1 MRLFFT
7 YLVSIVAA
15 PLAAHE
21 GHDNTVIHA
30 LAHFFEGHGPLI
42 WAAVIIAVI
51 GIASHLHRRGQK
63 K

>member
-7 YLVSIVAA
+7 TLFFVATNQA
-15 PLAAHE
+15 AAHE
-21 GHDNTVIHA
+21 GHGNTVIHA